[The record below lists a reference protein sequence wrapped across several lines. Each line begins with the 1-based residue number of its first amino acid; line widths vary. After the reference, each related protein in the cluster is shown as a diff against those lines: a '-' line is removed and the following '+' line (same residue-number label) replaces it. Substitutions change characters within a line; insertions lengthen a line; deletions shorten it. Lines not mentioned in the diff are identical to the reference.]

1 MIIVG
6 LSFVLLSL
14 VAINL
19 IRREIKLNKI
29 IEKIKTFMTEHDI
42 TEFDYS
48 EYTKTLKELL
58 KEK

>member
-29 IEKIKTFMTEHDI
+29 
-42 TEFDYS
+42 
-48 EYTKTLKELL
+48 YTKMSNILISSIIE
-58 KEK
+58 

>member
-14 VAINL
+14 VSINL

-29 IEKIKTFMTEHDI
+29 
-42 TEFDYS
+42 
-48 EYTKTLKELL
+48 YTKMSNILISSIIE
-58 KEK
+58 